1 MPGRT
6 VVTIGNFDGAHLGH
20 QALIRAARQA
30 AGDAGRVV
38 AMVFDPHPA
47 TVLRPDAVP
56 ARLTSLSQR
65 TRLLTDLG
73 VDEVV
78 PLAPTPELLGTCPE
92 SFITRVSERLRP
104 AAIVEGPD
112 FRFGRDRA
120 GDVRLLEELGRRLG
134 FEATIVPP
142 AQAVLSDHSIVT
154 VSSSLVRWMLE
165 HGRVADALR
174 LLGRPYEVQG
184 EVRRGD
190 QRGRLLGVPTVNLF
204 PETILPADG
213 VYFGHASDP
222 QGQWLPAAINV
233 GAAPT
238 FAGGKRRCEAHLIDG
253 HWPLD
258 TYGWMCAVRFEG
270 FLRNEMRFDGVE
282 AVRRQ
287 IGRDIDRSR
296 DLLARHALAS

>member
-6 VVTIGNFDGAHLGH
+6 VVTIGNFDGAHSGH

-30 AGDAGRVV
+30 AGDAGRII

-56 ARLTSLSQR
+56 ARLTSLPQR
-65 TRLLTDLG
+65 TRLLRDLG

-78 PLAPTPELLGTCPE
+78 PLQPTPELLGTCPE
-92 SFITRVSERLRP
+92 SFISGVNERQQP
-104 AAIVEGPD
+104 AAMVEGPD
-112 FRFGRDRA
+112 FRFGKDRA
-120 GDVRLLEELGRRLG
+120 GDVRLLKDLGLALG
-134 FEATIVPP
+134 FEVIIVPP
-142 AQAVLSDHSIVT
+142 AQAVLSDHTLVT
-154 VSSSLVRWMLE
+154 VSSSLVRWLLE
-165 HGRVADALR
+165 HGRVDDARR

-184 EVRRGD
+184 EVLRGD
-190 QRGRLLGVPTVNLF
+190 QRGRVLGVPTVNLL

-213 VYFGHASDP
+213 VYFGRASDP

-238 FAGGKRRCEAHLIDG
+238 FAGGRRRCEAHLIDG

-258 TYGWMCAVRFEG
+258 TYGWTCTVQFEG
-270 FLRNEMRFDGVE
+270 FLRNELRFDGVE
-282 AVRRQ
+282 SVRRQ